1 MTHPIRVVIADDHS
15 IVRKGIQALLAH
27 EHDIEVVGDVGDGAA
42 AVAET
47 IRLKPDV
54 LLIDL
59 VMPVMDGVE
68 AIWRIC
74 RDVPTAKIL
83 VLTSFVSDDKLFPA
97 IRAGASGYLL
107 KESDPQDL
115 ISAIHRIH
123 DGELCVHP
131 SIARKMWQ
139 EVAHPSEH
147 TSPLEVLSERE
158 VQILQLAAR
167 GWRNSRIADELQIS
181 EATVRT
187 HVSHILSK
195 LALDSRTQA
204 VLFALREGLASLSDA
219 CC

>member
-1 MTHPIRVVIADDHS
+1 
-15 IVRKGIQALLAH
+15 
-27 EHDIEVVGDVGDGAA
+27 
-42 AVAET
+42 
-47 IRLKPDV
+47 
-54 LLIDL
+54 
-59 VMPVMDGVE
+59 
-68 AIWRIC
+68 
-74 RDVPTAKIL
+74 
-83 VLTSFVSDDKLFPA
+83 
-97 IRAGASGYLL
+97 
-107 KESDPQDL
+107 
-115 ISAIHRIH
+115 
-123 DGELCVHP
+123 
-131 SIARKMWQ
+131 MWQ

-204 VLFALREGLASLSDA
+204 VLYALREGLASLSDA